1 MTDHRAPVTVFI
13 ALGANLQN
21 PQQQI
26 QRGIELL
33 SAIPDSRLVAVSSL
47 YRTAPFGVGDAQ
59 PDYINAVA
67 QLETTL
73 PGGSLLDFL
82 QSIES
87 QQGRRRHRDNPLAAR
102 TLDLDL
108 LLYGDAV
115 IDTPRLTVP
124 HPRMHERAFV
134 LAPLLEIAPAAI
146 IPGRGKAADFLPA
159 VDGQRIEKLA

>member
-1 MTDHRAPVTVFI
+1 MTTHNAPVAVFI
-13 ALGANLQN
+13 ALGANLQD

-33 SAIPDSRLVAVSSL
+33 AAIPDSRLLAVSSL
-47 YRTAPFGVGDAQ
+47 YRTAPLGVGDAQ

-73 PGGSLLDFL
+73 SGGSLLDFL

-87 QQGRRRHRDNPLAAR
+87 QQGRRRHRDRPLAAR

-115 IDTPRLTVP
+115 IDTPRLSVP
-124 HPRMHERAFV
+124 HPRLHLRAFV
-134 LAPLLEIAPAAI
+134 LAPLLEIAPAAV
-146 IPGRGKAADFLPA
+146 IPGLGKAADFWPA
-159 VDGQRIEKLA
+159 ASAQRIEKLA